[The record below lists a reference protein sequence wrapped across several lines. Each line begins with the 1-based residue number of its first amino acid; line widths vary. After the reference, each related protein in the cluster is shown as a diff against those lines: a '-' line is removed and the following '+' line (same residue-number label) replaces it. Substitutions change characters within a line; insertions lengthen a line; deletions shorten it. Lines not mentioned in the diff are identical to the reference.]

1 MLLYAAVSQA
11 VYTRLL
17 HTQSSSLPIQP
28 HTAQENS
35 KATGEPAHG
44 LVACCKTPNTE
55 RLSCLSCL
63 SLFRFSASM
72 DEKAAIVR
80 HCLYVAAR
88 REMDTGAGGVWL
100 YAYLGIARGR
110 LQPLFFTLKSVA

>member
-44 LVACCKTPNTE
+44 LVVYFKTTNTE
-55 RLSCLSCL
+55 SLSCLLCL
-63 SLFRFSASM
+63 SLIGFSSSM

-80 HCLYVAAR
+80 HCLHIAAR
-88 REMDTGAGGVWL
+88 RKIGTGTGKVWL
-100 YAYLGIARGR
+100 YACLGMVCGW
-110 LQPLFFTLKSVA
+110 L